1 MLSPVGQPHAGQRGL
16 WSWMALLAPTAHP
29 ETPTDWGGRGDGA
42 ATTVM
47 PQSGGIMNKPLA
59 VFCILFLLLICMFS
73 IIMYVLHVLFR
84 GKKFNSL

>member
-47 PQSGGIMNKPLA
+47 PQWWDYEQTFS
-59 VFCILFLLLICMFS
+59 CFLYFIF
-73 IIMYVLHVLFR
+73 IINMYVFYYYVCIACII
-84 GKKFNSL
+84 